1 MLYILLTWLL
11 APIWWPVALVRR
23 IAAPTPTPKRILIA
37 EIAGIG
43 DVVCSASLF
52 QALREQY
59 PDATIDLLVD
69 PIAKGLAPLLP
80 MVDRV
85 RLFAYP
91 EQKGLK
97 GRLKLAFIAAKYDTA
112 ICLIPSAAQLTAF
125 CWGAVPRRLALL
137 PGRLNTS
144 YQFLAPLMTG
154 ITCHADGS
162 YFPAT
167 QFELCKNLLSGC
179 SMAQKTI
186 PIPKQEGS
194 FQLPGG
200 TEWIGLLVSS
210 GRALKRLSEKQLV
223 AIIEGL
229 LQSTGSQR
237 GVVLFGG
244 PGDVAQ
250 ASEVLAMLAHTDA
263 SASAINIVGQYELA
277 KLPGILQQL
286 KLFIGVDS
294 GVTHMA
300 DALGVPIVCIAGP
313 VDLDE
318 VYTPSKVHQLLC
330 AVELECYPCSTVFN
344 TPGTCRRGDRA
355 CLQDLSMSRV
365 ITGASTLLGQNHAL

>member
-1 MLYILLTWLL
+1 MLYILLTWFLTPL
-11 APIWWPVALVRR
+11 WWPVALVRR
-23 IAAPTPTPKRILIA
+23 IAAPTPKRILIA

-59 PDATIDLLVD
+59 PEATIDLLID
-69 PIAKGLAPLLP
+69 PIARSLSPILP
-80 MVDRV
+80 MVNNV
-85 RLFAYP
+85 LPFAYP
-91 EQKGLK
+91 EQKGLQ
-97 GRLKLAFIAAKYDTA
+97 GRLKLARIVARYDTA

-125 CWGAVPRRLALL
+125 CWGAAPRRLAVL

-154 ITCHADGS
+154 ITCHTDGS

-167 QFELCKNLLSGC
+167 QFELCENLIPGRSTP
-179 SMAQKTI
+179 QKA
-186 PIPKQEGS
+186 
-194 FQLPGG
+194 LPVCEQAAPLLPAD
-200 TEWIGLLVSS
+200 TDWIGLLVSS
-210 GRALKRLSEKQLV
+210 GRALKRLSEAQLA
-223 AIIEGL
+223 AIIKGL
-229 LQSTGSQR
+229 LQNTEKKQ

-250 ASEVLAMLAHTDA
+250 ATEVLAMLSRTGA
-263 SASAINIVGQYELA
+263 SANVVNTVGQYELA
-277 KLPGILQQL
+277 KLPGVLQQL

-313 VDLDE
+313 VDLEE
-318 VYTPSKVHQLLC
+318 VYRSGKSRQMLC
-330 AVELECYPCSTVFN
+330 AKELECYPCSTVFN
-344 TPGTCRRGDRA
+344 TPGTCQRGDRA
-355 CLQDLSMSRV
+355 CLQQLSAKSV
-365 ITGASTLLGQNHAL
+365 LAAASTLSEQNHAL

>member
-11 APIWWPVALVRR
+11 APLWWPVALVRR
-23 IAAPTPTPKRILIA
+23 IATPTPKRILIA

-52 QALREQY
+52 QSFRDQY
-59 PDATIDLLVD
+59 PEATIDLLVD
-69 PIAKGLAPLLP
+69 PIAKGLAQLLP
-80 MVDRV
+80 MVDGV

-97 GRLKLAFIAAKYDTA
+97 GRLKLAFIATKYDTA
-112 ICLIPSAAQLTAF
+112 VCLIPSAAQLTAF
-125 CWGAVPRRLALL
+125 CWGSVSRRFTVL
-137 PGRLNTS
+137 PGNVNTS
-144 YQFLAPLMTG
+144 YRLLAPLMTRVA
-154 ITCHADGS
+154 CHADGS

-167 QFELCKNLLSGC
+167 QFELCKSLLPGR
-179 SMAQKTI
+179 SMPQKTL

-194 FQLPGG
+194 FQLPAD

-210 GRALKRLSEKQLV
+210 GRALKRLSEAQLA

-229 LQSTGSQR
+229 LQKTERKQ

-244 PGDVAQ
+244 PGDVVQ

-263 SASAINIVGQYELA
+263 SANIINTVGQYELA

-313 VDLDE
+313 VDLGE
-318 VYTPSKVHQLLC
+318 VYAPSKAHKLLC

-344 TPGTCRRGDRA
+344 TPGTCQRGDRA
-355 CLQDLSMSRV
+355 CLQQLSVQSV
-365 ITGASTLLGQNHAL
+365 LVAASNLLEQKHAL

>member
-11 APIWWPVALVRR
+11 APLWWPVALVRR
-23 IAAPTPTPKRILIA
+23 IATPTPKRILIA

-52 QALREQY
+52 QSLRDQY
-59 PDATIDLLVD
+59 PDAMIDLLVD

-80 MVDRV
+80 MVDQV

-97 GRLKLAFIAAKYDTA
+97 GRLKLAFIATKYDTA

-125 CWGAVPRRLALL
+125 YWGAVPRRLSVL

-154 ITCHADGS
+154 IACHANGG

-167 QFELCKNLLSGC
+167 QFELCKSLLPGR
-179 SMAQKTI
+179 SMPQKTL
-186 PIPKQEGS
+186 PIAKQEDS
-194 FQLPGG
+194 FQLPAD

-210 GRALKRLSEKQLV
+210 GRALKRLSEAQLV

-229 LQSTGSQR
+229 LQNPDKKQ
-237 GVVLFGG
+237 GVLLFGG
-244 PGDVAQ
+244 PGDVVQ
-250 ASEVLAMLAHTDA
+250 ASEVLAMLAHMDA
-263 SASAINIVGQYELA
+263 SANIINTVGQYELA

-313 VDLDE
+313 VDLEE
-318 VYTPSKVHQLLC
+318 VYLPGKSRQTLC
-330 AVELECYPCSTVFN
+330 AKALECYPCSTVFN
-344 TPGTCRRGDRA
+344 TPGTCQRGDRA
-355 CLQDLSMSRV
+355 CLQQLSDQSV
-365 ITGASTLLGQNHAL
+365 LVAASNLLEQKHAL

>member
-11 APIWWPVALVRR
+11 APIWWPIALVRR
-23 IAAPTPTPKRILIA
+23 IATRNPKRILIA

-80 MVDRV
+80 MVDQV

-97 GRLKLAFIAAKYDTA
+97 GRLKLARITAKYDAA

-125 CWGAVPRRLALL
+125 CWGAVPQRLAVL
-137 PGRLNTS
+137 PGNLTTS
-144 YQFLAPLMTG
+144 YRLLAPLMTG
-154 ITCHADGS
+154 VACHADGS

-167 QFELCKNLLSGC
+167 QFELSKHLLPGC
-179 SMAQKTI
+179 SLPQKAL
-186 PIPKQEGS
+186 PKCEQEAPL
-194 FQLPGG
+194 LPAD
-200 TEWIGLLVSS
+200 TKWIGLLVSS
-210 GRALKRLSEKQLV
+210 GRALKRLSEAQLV

-229 LQSTGSQR
+229 LQNNDKKR

-244 PGDVAQ
+244 PGDVTQ
-250 ASEVLAMLAHTDA
+250 ASEVLAMLAHS
-263 SASAINIVGQYELA
+263 SASANVINTVGQYELA
-277 KLPGILQQL
+277 KLPGVLQQL

-313 VDLDE
+313 VDLKE
-318 VYTPSKVHQLLC
+318 VYLPSQSHQMLC
-330 AVELECYPCSTVFN
+330 AQELACYPCSTVFN
-344 TPGTCRRGDRA
+344 TPGTCQRGDRA
-355 CLQDLSMSRV
+355 CLQQLSAKSV
-365 ITGASTLLGQNHAL
+365 LAAAATLLEQSHAL

>member
-11 APIWWPVALVRR
+11 APLWWPVALVRR
-23 IAAPTPTPKRILIA
+23 IATPTPKRILIA

-52 QALREQY
+52 QSFRDQY
-59 PDATIDLLVD
+59 PEATIDLLVD

-125 CWGAVPRRLALL
+125 CWGGVLRRFTVL
-137 PGRLNTS
+137 PGNVNTS
-144 YQFLAPLMTG
+144 YRLLAPLMTRVA
-154 ITCHADGS
+154 CHADGS

-167 QFELCKNLLSGC
+167 QFELCKSLLPGRL
-179 SMAQKTI
+179 MPQKTL

-194 FQLPGG
+194 FQLPAD
-200 TEWIGLLVSS
+200 TKWIGLLVSS
-210 GRALKRLSEKQLV
+210 GRALKRLSEAQLV

-229 LQSTGSQR
+229 LQNTDKKQ

-250 ASEVLAMLAHTDA
+250 ATEVLAMLSRTGA
-263 SASAINIVGQYELA
+263 SANVVNTVGQYELA
-277 KLPGILQQL
+277 KLPGMLQQL

-313 VDLDE
+313 VDLEE
-318 VYTPSKVHQLLC
+318 VYRPGKFRQMLC
-330 AVELECYPCSTVFN
+330 AKELECYPCSTVFN
-344 TPGTCRRGDRA
+344 TPGTCQRGDRA
-355 CLQDLSMSRV
+355 CLQQLSAKSV
-365 ITGASTLLGQNHAL
+365 LAAASILLEQSHAL

>member
-11 APIWWPVALVRR
+11 TPLWWPVALVRR
-23 IAAPTPTPKRILIA
+23 IATPTSKRILIA

-52 QALREQY
+52 QSFRDQY
-59 PDATIDLLVD
+59 PEATIDLLVD
-69 PIAKGLAPLLP
+69 PIAKGLSPLLP
-80 MVDRV
+80 MVNRV
-85 RLFAYP
+85 RLFSYS

-125 CWGAVPRRLALL
+125 CWGGVPRRFTVL
-137 PGRLNTS
+137 PGNVNTS
-144 YQFLAPLMTG
+144 YRLLASLMTHVA
-154 ITCHADGS
+154 CHDDGS

-167 QFELCKNLLSGC
+167 QFELCKSLLSGC
-179 SMAQKTI
+179 SMPQKAL
-186 PIPKQEGS
+186 PVCEQETPL
-194 FQLPGG
+194 LPAD
-200 TEWIGLLVSS
+200 TNWIGLLVSS
-210 GRALKRLSEKQLV
+210 GRALKRLSEAQLV

-229 LQSTGSQR
+229 LQNADKKQ

-263 SASAINIVGQYELA
+263 SASVINTVGQYELA
-277 KLPGILQQL
+277 KLPGVLLQL

-313 VDLDE
+313 VDLEE
-318 VYTPSKVHQLLC
+318 VYQPGKPRQMLC
-330 AVELECYPCSTVFN
+330 AKELDCYPCSTVFK
-344 TPGTCRRGDRA
+344 TPGTCKRNDRA
-355 CLQDLSMSRV
+355 CLQQLPVQSV
-365 ITGASTLLGQNHAL
+365 LAAASTLLEQSHAL

>member
-11 APIWWPVALVRR
+11 APIWWPIALVRR
-23 IAAPTPTPKRILIA
+23 ITTPNPKRILIA

-80 MVDRV
+80 MVDQV

-97 GRLKLAFIAAKYDTA
+97 GRLKLARITAKYDAA

-125 CWGAVPRRLALL
+125 CWGSVPRRFTVL
-137 PGRLNTS
+137 PGNVNPSYRL
-144 YQFLAPLMTG
+144 LAPLMTRVA
-154 ITCHADGS
+154 CHADGS

-167 QFELCKNLLSGC
+167 QFELCKNLLPGH
-179 SMAQKTI
+179 SMPQKAL
-186 PIPKQEGS
+186 PISKQEGS
-194 FQLPGG
+194 FQLPADRD
-200 TEWIGLLVSS
+200 WIGLLVSS
-210 GRALKRLSEKQLV
+210 GRALKRLSEAQLA

-229 LQSTGSQR
+229 LQNTDRKR

-250 ASEVLAMLAHTDA
+250 ASEVLAMLAHTDD
-263 SASAINIVGQYELA
+263 SASVINTVGQYELA
-277 KLPGILQQL
+277 KLPGVLQQL

-313 VDLDE
+313 VDLKE
-318 VYTPSKVHQLLC
+318 VYLTSQRRQLLC
-330 AVELECYPCSTVFN
+330 AEQLECYPCSTVFN
-344 TPGTCRRGDRA
+344 TPGACQRGDRA
-355 CLQDLSMSRV
+355 CLQQLSTKSV
-365 ITGASTLLGQNHAL
+365 LAEASTLLEQSHAL

>member
-1 MLYILLTWLL
+1 MLYIIATWLL
-11 APIWWPVALVRR
+11 APIWWPMALLRR
-23 IAAPTPTPKRILIA
+23 IATSSPKRILIA

-52 QALREQY
+52 QALRDQY
-59 PDATIDLLVD
+59 PEATIDLLVD
-69 PIAKGLAPLLP
+69 PIAKSLSPILP
-80 MVDRV
+80 MVNNV
-85 RLFAYP
+85 YLFAYP

-97 GRLKLAFIAAKYDTA
+97 GRLKLARIAARYDTA

-125 CWGAVPRRLALL
+125 CWGAVPRRLTVL

-144 YQFLAPLMTG
+144 YQLLAPLMTG
-154 ITCHADGS
+154 VACHADGS

-167 QFELCKNLLSGC
+167 QFELSKSLLPGH
-179 SMAQKTI
+179 SMPQKTL
-186 PIPKQEGS
+186 PIPKQECS
-194 FQLPGG
+194 FQLPAD

-210 GRALKRLSEKQLV
+210 GRALKRLSEAQLA

-229 LQSTGSQR
+229 LQHTEGNR

-250 ASEVLAMLAHTDA
+250 ASEVLAMLAHTGV
-263 SASAINIVGQYELA
+263 SASVINTVGQYELA

-313 VDLDE
+313 VDLGE
-318 VYTPSKVHQLLC
+318 VYAPSQGHQLLC
-330 AVELECYPCSTVFN
+330 AEELECYPCSTVFN

-355 CLQDLSMSRV
+355 CLQQLSAKSV
-365 ITGASTLLGQNHAL
+365 LAAASTLLEQNHAL

>member
-11 APIWWPVALVRR
+11 APLWWPVALVRR
-23 IAAPTPTPKRILIA
+23 IAAPTSKRILIA

-52 QALREQY
+52 QSFRDQY
-59 PDATIDLLVD
+59 PEATIDLLVD
-69 PIAKGLAPLLP
+69 PIATGLAPLLP

-125 CWGAVPRRLALL
+125 CWGAVPQRFTVL
-137 PGRLNTS
+137 PGNVNTS
-144 YQFLAPLMTG
+144 YRLLAPLMTR
-154 ITCHADGS
+154 ICCHADGS

-167 QFELCKNLLSGC
+167 QFELCKSLLPGHLIP
-179 SMAQKTI
+179 QKAL
-186 PIPKQEGS
+186 PISKEETS
-194 FQLPGG
+194 FQLPADK
-200 TEWIGLLVSS
+200 EWIGLLVSS
-210 GRALKRLSEKQLV
+210 GRALKRLSEAQLA

-229 LQSTGSQR
+229 LQHTRVNR
-237 GVVLFGG
+237 GVLLFGG

-263 SASAINIVGQYELA
+263 SASVINTVGKYELA

-286 KLFIGVDS
+286 TLFIGVDS

-313 VDLDE
+313 VDLGE
-318 VYTPSKVHQLLC
+318 VYAPSQGHQLLC
-330 AVELECYPCSTVFN
+330 AEELECYPCSTVFN
-344 TPGTCRRGDRA
+344 TPGTCQRGDRA
-355 CLQDLSMSRV
+355 CLQQLSAKALLV
-365 ITGASTLLGQNHAL
+365 AASTLLEQKHAL

>member
-11 APIWWPVALVRR
+11 TPLWWPVALVRR
-23 IAAPTPTPKRILIA
+23 IAAPTPKRILIA

-59 PDATIDLLVD
+59 PEATIDLLVD
-69 PIAKGLAPLLP
+69 PIATGLAPLLP

-125 CWGAVPRRLALL
+125 CWGSVSRRFTVL
-137 PGRLNTS
+137 PGNVNTS
-144 YQFLAPLMTG
+144 YRLLAPLMTRVA
-154 ITCHADGS
+154 CHAEGS

-167 QFELCKNLLSGC
+167 QFELCKSLLPGR
-179 SMAQKTI
+179 SMPPKTL
-186 PIPKQEGS
+186 PIPEQEGS
-194 FQLPGG
+194 FQLPAN
-200 TEWIGLLVSS
+200 TKWIGLLVSS
-210 GRALKRLSEKQLV
+210 GRALKRLSEAQLA

-229 LQSTGSQR
+229 LQKTERKQ

-244 PGDVAQ
+244 PGDVVQ
-250 ASEVLAMLAHTDA
+250 ASEMLAMLAHTDA
-263 SASAINIVGQYELA
+263 SANVINTVGQYELA

-313 VDLDE
+313 VDLEE
-318 VYTPSKVHQLLC
+318 VYLPGKPRQKLC
-330 AVELECYPCSTVFN
+330 AKELDCYPCSAVFN
-344 TPGTCRRGDRA
+344 TPCACRRGDRA
-355 CLQDLSMSRV
+355 CLQQLSAKSV
-365 ITGASTLLGQNHAL
+365 LAAASTLLEQKHAL

>member
-1 MLYILLTWLL
+1 MLYIFLTWLL

-23 IAAPTPTPKRILIA
+23 AATLKPRRILIA

-52 QALREQY
+52 QALRDQY
-59 PDATIDLLVD
+59 PGATIDLLVD

-80 MVDRV
+80 MVDRL

-97 GRLKLAFIAAKYDTA
+97 GRFKLAFIASAYDTA

-125 CWGAVPRRLALL
+125 CWGTVPRRLTVL
-137 PGRLNTS
+137 PGNMNTS
-144 YQFLAPLMTG
+144 YRLLAPLMARVQA
-154 ITCHADGS
+154 HRDGS

-167 QFELCKNLLSGC
+167 QFELCKCLLSGHSIPQKALTVC
-179 SMAQKTI
+179 AQ
-186 PIPKQEGS
+186 EALL
-194 FQLPGG
+194 LPAG
-200 TEWIGLLVSS
+200 TEWVGLLVSS
-210 GRALKRLSEKQLV
+210 GRALKRLTEAQL
-223 AIIEGL
+223 ASIIEGV
-229 LQSTGSQR
+229 LQHTEIKR

-244 PGDVAQ
+244 PGDLTQ
-250 ASEVLAMLAHTDA
+250 ANDALALLAHA
-263 SASAINIVGQYELA
+263 GLSANVVNTVGQYDLA
-277 KLPGILQQL
+277 QLPVVLQQL

-313 VDLDE
+313 VDLNE
-318 VYTPSKVHQLLC
+318 VYLASRHRQLLC
-330 AVELECYPCSTVFN
+330 ANDLDCYPCSTVFN

-355 CLQDLSMSRV
+355 CLQEFSIVRV
-365 ITGASTLLGQNHAL
+365 NTAATTLLGQSHVV

>member
-11 APIWWPVALVRR
+11 APLWWPVALVRR
-23 IAAPTPTPKRILIA
+23 ISTPTLKRILIA

-59 PDATIDLLVD
+59 PEATIDLLVD
-69 PIAKGLAPLLP
+69 PIATGLVPLLP

-125 CWGAVPRRLALL
+125 CWGAVPQRFTVL
-137 PGRLNTS
+137 PGNVNTS
-144 YQFLAPLMTG
+144 YRLLAPLMTHVA
-154 ITCHADGS
+154 CHAEGS

-167 QFELCKNLLSGC
+167 QFELCKSLLPGR
-179 SMAQKTI
+179 SMLPKTL
-186 PIPKQEGS
+186 PIPEQEGS
-194 FQLPGG
+194 FQLPAN
-200 TEWIGLLVSS
+200 TKWIGLLVSS
-210 GRALKRLSEKQLV
+210 GRALKRLSEAQLV

-229 LQSTGSQR
+229 LQNTEKKQ

-250 ASEVLAMLAHTDA
+250 ATEVLAMLSRTDA
-263 SASAINIVGQYELA
+263 SANVVNTVGQHELA
-277 KLPGILQQL
+277 KLPGLLQQL

-313 VDLDE
+313 VDLEE
-318 VYTPSKVHQLLC
+318 VYR
-330 AVELECYPCSTVFN
+330 
-344 TPGTCRRGDRA
+344 PGKCQRGDRA
-355 CLQDLSMSRV
+355 CLQQLSVESV
-365 ITGASTLLGQNHAL
+365 QAAASTLLEQSHAL

>member
-1 MLYILLTWLL
+1 MLYILFTWLL
-11 APIWWPVALVRR
+11 TPLWWPVALVRR
-23 IAAPTPTPKRILIA
+23 IATPTPKRIVIA

-69 PIAKGLAPLLP
+69 PIAKGLVPLLP
-80 MVDRV
+80 MVNRV

-97 GRLKLAFIAAKYDTA
+97 GRLKLAFIAKKYDTA

-125 CWGAVPRRLALL
+125 CWGAVPHRLTVL
-137 PGRLNTS
+137 PGNVNTS
-144 YQFLAPLMTG
+144 YRLLAPLMTRVAYH
-154 ITCHADGS
+154 TDGS
-162 YFPAT
+162 YFSAT
-167 QFELCKNLLSGC
+167 QFELCKSLLPGHQ
-179 SMAQKTI
+179 MPQKAL
-186 PIPKQEGS
+186 PISKQEGS
-194 FQLPGG
+194 FQLPADRD
-200 TEWIGLLVSS
+200 WIGLLVSS
-210 GRALKRLSEKQLV
+210 GRALKRLSEAQLV

-229 LQSTGSQR
+229 LQNSTQR
-237 GVVLFGG
+237 KRGIILFGG

-250 ASEVLAMLAHTDA
+250 ASEVLAILAHTDA
-263 SASAINIVGQYELA
+263 SANVINTVGQYALAEL
-277 KLPGILQQL
+277 PSILREL

-313 VDLDE
+313 VDLGE
-318 VYTPSKVHQLLC
+318 VYAPSKAHQLLC
-330 AVELECYPCSTVFN
+330 AVELECYPCSSVFN
-344 TPGTCRRGDRA
+344 TPGTCQRGDRA
-355 CLQDLSMSRV
+355 CLQQLSAKAV
-365 ITGASTLLGQNHAL
+365 LAAASTLLEQKHAL

>member
-11 APIWWPVALVRR
+11 TPLWWPVALVRR
-23 IAAPTPTPKRILIA
+23 IATPTPKRILIA

-52 QALREQY
+52 QSFRDQY
-59 PDATIDLLVD
+59 PEATIDLLVD

-125 CWGAVPRRLALL
+125 CWGGVPRRFTVL
-137 PGRLNTS
+137 PGNVNTS
-144 YQFLAPLMTG
+144 YRLLASLMTHVA
-154 ITCHADGS
+154 CHADGS

-167 QFELCKNLLSGC
+167 QFELCKSLLPGR
-179 SMAQKTI
+179 SMPPKTL
-186 PIPKQEGS
+186 PIPEQEGS
-194 FQLPGG
+194 FQLPAN
-200 TEWIGLLVSS
+200 TKWIGLLVSS
-210 GRALKRLSEKQLV
+210 GRALKRLSAEQLV

-229 LQSTGSQR
+229 LQKTERKQ

-244 PGDVAQ
+244 PGDVVQ

-263 SASAINIVGQYELA
+263 SANIIKTVGQYELA

-313 VDLDE
+313 VDLEE
-318 VYTPSKVHQLLC
+318 VYLPGKPRQMLC
-330 AVELECYPCSTVFN
+330 AKELDCYPCSTVFN
-344 TPGTCRRGDRA
+344 TPGACRRGDRA
-355 CLQDLSMSRV
+355 CLQQLSAKSV
-365 ITGASTLLGQNHAL
+365 LAAASTLLEQQHAL

>member
-11 APIWWPVALVRR
+11 TPLWWPVALVRR
-23 IAAPTPTPKRILIA
+23 IATPTPKRILIA

-52 QALREQY
+52 QSFRDQY
-59 PDATIDLLVD
+59 PEATIDLLVD

-125 CWGAVPRRLALL
+125 CWVGVPRRFTVL
-137 PGRLNTS
+137 PGNVNTS
-144 YQFLAPLMTG
+144 YRLLAPLMSRV
-154 ITCHADGS
+154 TCHADGS

-167 QFELCKNLLSGC
+167 QFELCKSLLPGR
-179 SMAQKTI
+179 SMLQKAL
-186 PIPKQEGS
+186 PISKQEVS
-194 FQLPGG
+194 LQLPAD
-200 TEWIGLLVSS
+200 TEWIGLLISS
-210 GRALKRLSEKQLV
+210 GRALKRLSETQLMT
-223 AIIEGL
+223 IIEGL
-229 LQSTGSQR
+229 LQSAGIKR
-237 GVVLFGG
+237 GIVLFGG
-244 PGDVAQ
+244 PGDAAQ
-250 ASEVLAMLAHTDA
+250 ATEVLALLARMGVTA
-263 SASAINIVGQYELA
+263 NVINTVGQYELA
-277 KLPGILQQL
+277 KLPVILQQL

-300 DALGVPIVCIAGP
+300 DALCVPIVCIAGP
-313 VDLDE
+313 VDLEE
-318 VYTPSKVHQLLC
+318 VYAPSKVHQLRC
-330 AVELECYPCSTVFN
+330 ADELECYPCSTVFN

-355 CLQDLSMSRV
+355 CLQQLSVQSV
-365 ITGASTLLGQNHAL
+365 LVAASNLLEQKHAL

>member
-11 APIWWPVALVRR
+11 APIWWPIARVRR
-23 IAAPTPTPKRILIA
+23 IATPNPKRILIA

-52 QALREQY
+52 QTLRDQY
-59 PDATIDLLVD
+59 PDATIDLLID
-69 PIAKGLAPLLP
+69 PIAKGLSPILP
-80 MVDRV
+80 MVNNV
-85 RLFAYP
+85 LLFAYP
-91 EQKGLK
+91 AQKGLQ
-97 GRLKLAFIAAKYDTA
+97 GRLKLARIAARYDTA

-125 CWGAVPRRLALL
+125 CWGAVPRRLAVL

-162 YFPAT
+162 YFPTT
-167 QFELCKNLLSGC
+167 QFELCKHLLPDC
-179 SMAQKTI
+179 SMPQKA
-186 PIPKQEGS
+186 
-194 FQLPGG
+194 LPVCEQGASLLPAE
-200 TEWIGLLVSS
+200 TDWIGLLVSS
-210 GRALKRLSEKQLV
+210 GRALKRLSEAQLV

-229 LQSTGSQR
+229 LQNTDKKR

-250 ASEVLAMLAHTDA
+250 TTEVLALLARMGV
-263 SASAINIVGQYELA
+263 SANVINTVGQYELA
-277 KLPGILQQL
+277 KLPSVLQQL

-313 VDLDE
+313 VDLRE
-318 VYTPSKVHQLLC
+318 VYTVDKGRQLLC
-330 AVELECYPCSTVFN
+330 AEQLNCYPCSTVFN
-344 TPGTCRRGDRA
+344 TPGTCQRGDRA
-355 CLQDLSMSRV
+355 CLQQLSTQSV
-365 ITGASTLLGQNHAL
+365 LSAAATLLEQGHAL

>member
-11 APIWWPVALVRR
+11 APIWWPIALVRR
-23 IAAPTPTPKRILIA
+23 IATPNPKRILIA

-43 DVVCSASLF
+43 DVVCSAWLF
-52 QALREQY
+52 QSLRDQY
-59 PDATIDLLVD
+59 PGATIDLLID
-69 PIAKGLAPLLP
+69 PIARSLSPILP
-80 MVDRV
+80 MVNNV
-85 RLFAYP
+85 LLFAYP

-97 GRLKLAFIAAKYDTA
+97 GRLKLARIAARYDIA

-125 CWGAVPRRLALL
+125 CWGAVPRRLAVL

-162 YFPAT
+162 YFPVT
-167 QFELCKNLLSGC
+167 QFSLC
-179 SMAQKTI
+179 
-186 PIPKQEGS
+186 EGL
-194 FQLPGG
+194 LPGRP
-200 TEWIGLLVSS
+200 TPQKALPVCEQAAPLLPAEMDWIGLLVSS
-210 GRALKRLSEKQLV
+210 GRALKRLSEAQLV

-229 LQSTGSQR
+229 LQNTDKKR

-250 ASEVLAMLAHTDA
+250 ATEVLTMLSCTVA
-263 SASAINIVGQYELA
+263 SANVVNTVGQYELA
-277 KLPGILQQL
+277 KLPGLLQQL

-313 VDLDE
+313 VDLEE
-318 VYTPSKVHQLLC
+318 VYRPGKSRQMLC
-330 AVELECYPCSTVFN
+330 AKELDCYPCSTVFN
-344 TPGTCRRGDRA
+344 TPGTCQRGDRA
-355 CLQDLSMSRV
+355 CLQQLSAESV
-365 ITGASTLLGQNHAL
+365 LAAASTLLEQSHAL

>member
-11 APIWWPVALVRR
+11 APIWWPIALVRR
-23 IAAPTPTPKRILIA
+23 IATPNPKRILIA

-52 QALREQY
+52 QTLRDQY
-59 PDATIDLLVD
+59 PDATIDLLID
-69 PIAKGLAPLLP
+69 PIARSLSPILP
-80 MVDRV
+80 MVNKV
-85 RLFAYP
+85 LLFAYA
-91 EQKGLK
+91 EQKGLQ
-97 GRLKLAFIAAKYDTA
+97 GRLKLTRIAARYDTA

-125 CWGAVPRRLALL
+125 CWGAVPRRLAVL

-154 ITCHADGS
+154 IACHTDGS
-162 YFPAT
+162 YFPET
-167 QFELCKNLLSGC
+167 QFELCKHLLSGC
-179 SMAQKTI
+179 SMPQKALFVCEQAA
-186 PIPKQEGS
+186 PL
-194 FQLPGG
+194 LPAD
-200 TEWIGLLVSS
+200 TDWIGLLVSS
-210 GRALKRLSEKQLV
+210 GRALKRLSEAQLV

-229 LQSTGSQR
+229 LQNTEKKQ

-250 ASEVLAMLAHTDA
+250 ATEVLAMLSRTGA
-263 SASAINIVGQYELA
+263 SANVVNTVGQYELA
-277 KLPGILQQL
+277 KLPGLLQQL

-313 VDLDE
+313 VDLEE
-318 VYTPSKVHQLLC
+318 VYRPGKPRQMLC
-330 AVELECYPCSTVFN
+330 AKELDCYPCSTVFN
-344 TPGTCRRGDRA
+344 TPGTCQRGDRA
-355 CLQDLSMSRV
+355 CLQQLSAESV
-365 ITGASTLLGQNHAL
+365 LAAASTLLEQSHAL

>member
-11 APIWWPVALVRR
+11 APLWWPVALVRR
-23 IAAPTPTPKRILIA
+23 IATPTPKRILIA

-52 QALREQY
+52 QSFRDQY
-59 PDATIDLLVD
+59 PEATIDLLVD
-69 PIAKGLAPLLP
+69 PIAKGLAQLLP
-80 MVDRV
+80 MVDGV

-97 GRLKLAFIAAKYDTA
+97 GRLKLAFIATKYDTA
-112 ICLIPSAAQLTAF
+112 VCLIPSAAQLTAF
-125 CWGAVPRRLALL
+125 CWGSVSRRFTVL
-137 PGRLNTS
+137 PGNVNTS
-144 YQFLAPLMTG
+144 YRLLAPLMTRVA
-154 ITCHADGS
+154 CHADGS

-167 QFELCKNLLSGC
+167 QFELCKSLLSGC
-179 SMAQKTI
+179 SMPQKTL

-194 FQLPGG
+194 FQLPTD

-210 GRALKRLSEKQLV
+210 GRALKRLSEAQLA

-229 LQSTGSQR
+229 LQKTERKQ

-244 PGDVAQ
+244 PGDVVQ

-263 SASAINIVGQYELA
+263 SANIINTVGQYELA

-313 VDLDE
+313 VDLGE
-318 VYTPSKVHQLLC
+318 VYAPSKAHKLLC

-344 TPGTCRRGDRA
+344 TPGTCQRGDRA
-355 CLQDLSMSRV
+355 CLQQLSVQSV
-365 ITGASTLLGQNHAL
+365 LVAASNLLEQKHAL